1 MQSSSACFDSIF
13 IYYDI
18 YLNKK
23 DIFLYIFVI
32 FVLFNLY

>member
-1 MQSSSACFDSIF
+1 MQSSSACFDSIS

-18 YLNKK
+18 YLNKNNL
-23 DIFLYIFVI
+23 FLYI